1 MELEIKKNVKL
12 ADYSTFRIGGLAK
25 YFVVVKSED
34 DFMVAIKWA
43 KRRSKKIFILG
54 GGSNILFSDKGF
66 DGLVIKNEI
75 KGMEIVGENEY
86 SAIIKSYSGE
96 TWSKMVNFSILHNY
110 YGIENMFYIFG
121 TVGAAPVQNIGAYG
135 VELKDVF
142 YNLCAIDLKTGE
154 KRYFNL
160 KDCQFA
166 YRDSIFKN
174 KLKNKYFV
182 LWIELKLSKK
192 EKFNLEYGD
201 IKNRLAEKGVENP
214 KLKDIAEVIQE
225 IRNLKLPNPG
235 TLPNAGSFFKNPVI
249 SESEFKN
256 LKEKFSDIKS
266 FSDEKGVKIPAGWL
280 IEQAGMKGYRHGD
293 AGVYENQ
300 ALIIVNHGSASQKDV
315 LFLVDLVKKNV
326 FDKFGIILEAEVN
339 ILK

>member
-1 MELEIKKNVKL
+1 
-12 ADYSTFRIGGLAK
+12 
-25 YFVVVKSED
+25 
-34 DFMVAIKWA
+34 
-43 KRRSKKIFILG
+43 
-54 GGSNILFSDKGF
+54 
-66 DGLVIKNEI
+66 
-75 KGMEIVGENEY
+75 
-86 SAIIKSYSGE
+86 
-96 TWSKMVNFSILHNY
+96 
-110 YGIENMFYIFG
+110 MFYIFG

-135 VELKDVF
+135 VELKDIF

-154 KRYFNL
+154 KKYFNL

-182 LWIELKLSKK
+182 LWVELKLSKK

-201 IKNRLAEKGVENP
+201 IKNKLAEKGIENP
-214 KLKDIAEVIQE
+214 KLKDVAEVIQE

-235 TLPNAGSFFKNPVI
+235 ILPNAGSFFKNPVI
-249 SESEFKN
+249 SEDEFKI
-256 LKEKFSDIKS
+256 LKDKFSDIKS
-266 FSDEKGVKIPAGWL
+266 FPDQKGIKIPAGWL
-280 IEQAGMKGYRHGD
+280 IEQVDVKGYRHGD

-300 ALIIVNHGSASQKDV
+300 ALILVNHGSASQKDV

>member
-12 ADYSTFRIGGLAK
+12 ADYSTFKIGGLAK

-34 DFMVAIKWA
+34 DFIVAIKWA
-43 KRRSKKIFILG
+43 KRRSKKIFVLG

-75 KGMEIVGENEY
+75 KGMEVVGENED

-96 TWSKMVNFSILHNY
+96 AWSKMVNFSISRNY

-135 VELKDVF
+135 VELKDIF

-154 KRYFNL
+154 KKYFNL

-182 LWIELKLSKK
+182 LWVELKLSKK

-201 IKNRLAEKGVENP
+201 IKNKLAEKGIENP
-214 KLKDIAEVIQE
+214 KLKDVAEVIQE

-235 TLPNAGSFFKNPVI
+235 ILPNAGSFFKNPVI
-249 SESEFKN
+249 SEDEFKI
-256 LKEKFSDIKS
+256 LKDKFSDIKS
-266 FSDEKGVKIPAGWL
+266 FPDQKGIKIPAGWL
-280 IEQAGMKGYRHGD
+280 IEQVDVKGYRHGD

-300 ALIIVNHGSASQKDV
+300 ALILVNHGSASQKDV